1 MRKLTKEDRKAYNRY
16 VEHKNEETAKIKTAA
31 PLLAFVSVL
40 IGGFIV
46 MNVNP
51 NDQFFIKVGMGFFV
65 LAGLFL
71 LIGNL
76 AGSGNNNEIMKH

>member
-1 MRKLTKEDRKAYNRY
+1 MRKISKEERKQWNRH
-16 VEHKNEETAKIKTAA
+16 VEHHNEEVAKIKTAA
-31 PLLAFVSVL
+31 PLLAFVLIL

-65 LAGLFL
+65 LAGLVL
-71 LIGNL
+71 LIGKL
-76 AGSGNNNEIMKH
+76 AGSTDNDTFKH